1 MGFGIGFGSTISS
14 TTIGETTFY
23 TVTVPIVSTYSSG
36 TVFHV
41 VIGGNGY
48 DVTLTVNSTP
58 SQVADLLTALGKG
71 TWTVAAV
78 GSNNIFTFVP
88 TQKSDVL
95 TFFSI
100 NIGGTTWYVAS
111 SGITDGLF
119 SIRFIDSNT
128 GWACG
133 NNGKILKTTNG
144 GSTWTAQSS
153 GTTNFLSSIFFID
166 SNTGWACGGSGTIL
180 KTTNGGSTW
189 VAQSSGTTSTLYSI
203 FFIDSNTGFVCG
215 YGGQIR
221 YTSNGGSSW
230 TFVNSTVSV
239 DLYSIFF
246 VSASTGFACGNN
258 GTIIKTENGGGE
270 WTNLTSGTTENLRS
284 IFFINSNIGWC
295 CGFGGTILKT
305 TNEGSTWAAQ
315 SSGTSYHLRSIY
327 FKNSNMGWSCGDFG
341 TIVTTV
347 SSTSYAVTSG
357 ATQANERSGKNINV
371 TTGTQTITFTSP
383 FSSSAWAFKGMPAVF
398 DSNGDPVAYSISNK
412 TANGFDITCT
422 SAGSLS
428 YCAFL

>member
-58 SQVADLLTALGKG
+58 SQVAVLLTALGKG

-100 NIGGTTWYVAS
+100 NTGGTTWYVAS
-111 SGITDGLF
+111 SGLSDALN

-133 NNGKILKTTNG
+133 LNGAILKTTNG
-144 GSTWTAQSS
+144 GISWAAQSS
-153 GTTNFLSSIFFID
+153 GTTNHLYSIFFID
-166 SNTGWACGGSGTIL
+166 SNTGWACGYNGTIL

-189 VAQSSGTTSTLYSI
+189 AAQSSGTTNHLRSI
-203 FFIDSNTGFVCG
+203 FFIDSNTG
-215 YGGQIR
+215 
-221 YTSNGGSSW
+221 W
-230 TFVNSTVSV
+230 
-239 DLYSIFF
+239 
-246 VSASTGFACGNN
+246 A
-258 GTIIKTENGGGE
+258 
-270 WTNLTSGTTENLRS
+270 
-284 IFFINSNIGWC
+284 

-305 TNEGSTWAAQ
+305 TNGGTTWSAQ
-315 SSGTSYHLRSIY
+315 SSGTTNILYSI
-327 FKNSNMGWSCGDFG
+327 FF
-341 TIVTTV
+341 I
-347 SSTSYAVTSG
+347 
-357 ATQANERSGKNINV
+357 
-371 TTGTQTITFTSP
+371 
-383 FSSSAWAFKGMPAVF
+383 
-398 DSNGDPVAYSISNK
+398 DSN
-412 TANGFDITCT
+412 NGFVCGYGGESFNPRTREGCDLCCVLMLFFFPMFQSTHP
-422 SAGSLS
+422 
-428 YCAFL
+428 